1 MDNTILDLMNIQ
13 INKEL
18 TAAYLY
24 QAIACKFAELNL
36 NGFAHWYTVQ
46 AGEEIGHANRFI
58 TYIHDQGEEVI
69 LSDIKATAFNHEN
82 IIDMLDASLAHEIMI
97 TSSINNLYSEA
108 MALQD
113 YRAMKFLDWF
123 ITEQQEEEV
132 NAQAMIDKYDNFV
145 CDCGCG
151 LYEIDKELSERT

>member
-46 AGEEIGHANRFI
+46 AGEEIDHANRFI
-58 TYIHDQGEEVI
+58 KYIKNYYTSVFDAKEAFGFSGNRFFTIIKCPKGERNKLI
-69 LSDIKATAFNHEN
+69 H
-82 IIDMLDASLAHEIMI
+82 
-97 TSSINNLYSEA
+97 
-108 MALQD
+108 
-113 YRAMKFLDWF
+113 
-123 ITEQQEEEV
+123 
-132 NAQAMIDKYDNFV
+132 
-145 CDCGCG
+145 
-151 LYEIDKELSERT
+151 